1 MLGHWEIGCGTSPL
15 REDLMSS
22 PAVTPEVQS
31 DMQAWLSGLL
41 HRVPHVEGMLP
52 KDVHYDDACDG
63 YLCNSKIVE
72 GTTLAESFSGL
83 HKTSG
88 ITSAFLM
95 KAEPAGAGPVLVRA
109 AMVALRQHC
118 HVLSCSAARCEDQI
132 VRTYGLEFR
141 S

>member
-1 MLGHWEIGCGTSPL
+1 MG
-15 REDLMSS
+15 S
-22 PAVTPEVQS
+22 PAATPEVKPH
-31 DMQAWLSGLL
+31 MQAWLSGLL
-41 HRVPHVEGMLP
+41 HRVPHVKGMLP
-52 KDVHYDDACDG
+52 KRVHYDDVCDG
-63 YLCNSKIVE
+63 YLCASKIVE

-118 HVLSCSAARCEDQI
+118 HVLSCSAARCGDQI
-132 VRTYGLEFR
+132 VRT
-141 S
+141 